1 MNSNGNY
8 PLVYIEWEDS
18 MAGTS
23 GWCET
28 AGAKPSVNVIRSVG
42 WLLYDGK
49 DCKMVV
55 PHLSEPDHAN
65 AKEQGCGDM
74 TIPASSIRKVVKL
87 QVKKR

>member
-1 MNSNGNY
+1 MARDRTY

-18 MAGTS
+18 MVGTA

-28 AGAKPSVNVIRSVG
+28 AAAQPRINVIRSVG
-42 WLLYDGK
+42 WLIYDGR
-49 DCKMVV
+49 DCKLVV
-55 PHLSEPDHAN
+55 PHLSEADHAT

-87 QVKKR
+87 KLTK

>member
-1 MNSNGNY
+1 MAQNGTY

-18 MAGTS
+18 LTGTG

-28 AGAKPSVNVIRSVG
+28 AGAQPSVNVIRSVG

-49 DCKMVV
+49 DCKLVV
-55 PHLSEPDHAN
+55 PHLSEPDHAT

-87 QVKKR
+87 QVKK